1 MESLYI
7 QGVENY
13 ENINYKLLA
22 LTDIRDNVIDNI
34 KNDMKVLNFF
44 LIVKLKCKINIILK
58 NQATSNEI

>member
-44 LIVKLKCKINIILK
+44 FNSKI
-58 NQATSNEI
+58 EM